1 MDKPLDNHFVWQ
13 TLTPLDNNNLPY
25 KNPNTPMMSILS
37 LNHTFLLD
45 NSSDTQM
52 LTLLYPHSNLH

>member
-13 TLTPLDNNNLPY
+13 TLTPPDSNNLPY
-25 KNPNTPMMSILS
+25 KNPNTPMMSIQL

-45 NSSDTQM
+45 NFSDTRL
-52 LTLLYPHSNLH
+52 LTQSYPHSNLH